1 MVSKSSAALK
11 VGEWRATPR
20 LGRIERAGETRA
32 LEPKV
37 MDLLV
42 LLARRPGEVL
52 THEEILAAL
61 WPNVVVG
68 DDTLARCVSKLRR
81 AFDDDPK
88 APAYVETIPKRGYR
102 LIAQVEAAENDATAA
117 PAWFSW
123 PRAAMALAVLVVV
136 ALGGALLATGGRDGE
151 ADTVARAKDYYFRYT
166 RADNE
171 AAITLFEQALA
182 AEPNNAEAMAGL
194 AVATVQQ
201 VLRWPG
207 PPGDDAYERTTLGE
221 ALESGRTDT
230 PEARSRLMRARTLA
244 ESAVRAAPRDFFA
257 HQALGLTLAA
267 SRDFAGA
274 ERAHM
279 RAIELNSD
287 AWGALINLGDL
298 KDIQGRPA
306 EALPYYVRAYEAM
319 QRAYVN
325 EPQRIGAWQGELGV
339 LIAERY
345 ADAGQVEQAEAWYRR
360 VLRTSPMQAEA
371 TSRLALLLNAR
382 GDEREAA
389 QLCADLVRRSGPN
402 EICARLAR

>member
-1 MVSKSSAALK
+1 MVSKSSPALK

-42 LLARRPGEVL
+42 LLAKRPGEVL

-68 DDTLARCVSKLRR
+68 DDALARCVSKLRR

-88 APAYVETIPKRGYR
+88 AARYVETIPKRGYR
-102 LIAQVEAAENDATAA
+102 LIADVAPVEAEGAA
-117 PAWFSW
+117 PGWLSW
-123 PRAAMALAVLVVV
+123 PRAAAALALLIVL
-136 ALGGALLATGGRDGE
+136 ALGGALLATGGRGGE
-151 ADTVARAKDYYFRYT
+151 ADTIARAKDYYFRYT

-171 AAITLFEQALA
+171 AAIALFEQALV
-182 AEPNNAEAMAGL
+182 AEPNNAEAKAGL

-207 PPGDDAYERTTLGE
+207 PPGDDAHERTTLGE

-230 PEARSRLMRARTLA
+230 AEARSRLMRARTLA
-244 ESAVRAAPRDFFA
+244 ETAVRAAPRDYFA

-274 ERAHM
+274 ERAHA
-279 RAIELNSD
+279 RAIALNPD

-298 KDIQGRPA
+298 KDIQGRPS
-306 EALPYYVRAYEAM
+306 EALPYYERAFEAM
-319 QRAYVN
+319 QRAYAN
-325 EPQRIGAWQGELGV
+325 EPQRIGVWQGELGA
-339 LIAERY
+339 LIAERH
-345 ADAGQVEQAEAWYRR
+345 AAARRSAQAEEWYRR
-360 VLRTSPMQAEA
+360 VLRNAPMHAGA
-371 TSRLALLLNAR
+371 TSGLALLLAAR
-382 GDEREAA
+382 GEDQEAI
-389 QLCADLVRRSGPN
+389 QLCDELVRRSGPN
-402 EICARLAR
+402 EDCARLTR